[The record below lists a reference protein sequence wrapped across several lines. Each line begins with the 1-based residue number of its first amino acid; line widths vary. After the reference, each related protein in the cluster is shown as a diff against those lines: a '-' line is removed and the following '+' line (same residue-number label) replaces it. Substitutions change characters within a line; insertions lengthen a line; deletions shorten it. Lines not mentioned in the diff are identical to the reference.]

1 MKKEK
6 VVMVGFKGY
15 SKGLVCSPGNKP
27 KKYKENTVFTEDNAS
42 ICNNGMHFCANPL
55 SVFQYYPP
63 KNNNEF
69 TTIEALDKC
78 DTDDNVK
85 YCTKKLRVGV
95 KITIPAIIKAGIEFI
110 FEKSKVSDS
119 YSSTSA
125 TSGDSSTSATSG
137 DYSTSA
143 TSGDYSTS
151 ATSGDSS
158 TSATSGDYSTS
169 ATSGYYSTSATS
181 GDSSTS
187 ATSGNY
193 STSATSGDSSTS
205 ATSGDNST
213 SATSG
218 NYSTSATSG
227 YYSTSATSGDSS
239 TSAVNGKNSVAVAN
253 GNECKVKGVLGCYLV
268 LTEYDH
274 DTDKFFAKMRKVDG
288 KHIKENVYYTLKD
301 GKFKEVK

>member
-125 TSGDSSTSATSG
+125 TSGDSSTSA
-137 DYSTSA
+137 
-143 TSGDYSTS
+143 
-151 ATSGDSS
+151 
-158 TSATSGDYSTS
+158 
-169 ATSGYYSTSATS
+169 
-181 GDSSTS
+181 
-187 ATSGNY
+187 
-193 STSATSGDSSTS
+193 
-205 ATSGDNST
+205 
-213 SATSG
+213 
-218 NYSTSATSG
+218 
-227 YYSTSATSGDSS
+227 
-239 TSAVNGKNSVAVAN
+239 VNGKNSVAVAN

>member
-187 ATSGNY
+187 A
-193 STSATSGDSSTS
+193 
-205 ATSGDNST
+205 
-213 SATSG
+213 
-218 NYSTSATSG
+218 
-227 YYSTSATSGDSS
+227 
-239 TSAVNGKNSVAVAN
+239 VNGKNSVAVAN